1 MMDVDSTTGVLSGI
15 RVADF
20 SRVLAGP
27 YASMLLAD
35 FGADVIKIE
44 SSDGDETRAW
54 LPPLGPDGQSAYFG
68 SVNRNKRSVV
78 CDLSTE
84 AGLAHAR
91 ELAMTADVVL
101 ENFRPGVMSKFGLD
115 YESVR
120 AQNLGTVYCSI
131 TGFGSSAAGAE
142 LAGYDLLVQAMS
154 GLMSITGD
162 ENGAPSKV
170 GVALVDVLC
179 GQNAVAG
186 ILLALRSRDA
196 HPEGHGQRVEVDLM
210 STALSSLVNQAG
222 NALATG
228 VAPRRLGNAHPSIS
242 PYELYSTKSKPII
255 IAIGS
260 DRHFRVMC
268 GVLALENLAD
278 DNRFSTNPQRVVH
291 RDQLKALMEAALA
304 TATAEEWV
312 TRLASAGLPAGPVN
326 TIPEAIAFA
335 ESIGLAPTVDVPGSP
350 DTTSI
355 RNPIRLSESPARY
368 ELSPPRLGEH
378 PETTWLTARTAQ
390 ER

>member
-1 MMDVDSTTGVLSGI
+1 MDSTTGVLSGI

-120 AQNLGTVYCSI
+120 AQNPGTVYCSI

-291 RDQLKALMEAALA
+291 RDQLKALMEAVLA
-304 TATAEEWV
+304 NATAEEWV
-312 TRLASAGLPAGPVN
+312 TRLAAAGLPAGPVN

-335 ESIGLAPTVDVPGSP
+335 DSIGLEPTVDVPGSP
-350 DTTSI
+350 GTTSI

>member
-1 MMDVDSTTGVLSGI
+1 MDSTTGVLSGI

-78 CDLSTE
+78 SDLSTE

-120 AQNLGTVYCSI
+120 AQNPGTVYCSI

-268 GVLALENLAD
+268 SVLALENLAD

-312 TRLASAGLPAGPVN
+312 TRLAAAGLPAGPVN

-335 ESIGLAPTVDVPGSP
+335 ESIRLEPTVDVPGSP
-350 DTTSI
+350 GTTSI

>member
-1 MMDVDSTTGVLSGI
+1 MDSTTGVLSGI